1 MACALR
7 GPIETIPAHQTMTS
21 PLPEA
26 VRNESFPALLA
37 FGDSMVDTGNNNYL
51 LTLMKGNY
59 WPYGWNFDSK
69 IPTGRF
75 GNGRVF
81 SDVVAEGLGIK
92 RIVPAYRKLYIAPS
106 DLKTGVSFA
115 SGGAGVD
122 PVTSK
127 LLRVLSP
134 ADQVKDFKGYKRKL
148 KGVVGRSK
156 AKKIVA
162 NSVILVSEGN
172 NDIGITYA
180 IHDAGMRLMTPK
192 VYTSKLVG
200 WNKKFIK
207 DLYDHGARKFAVMG
221 VIPLGCLPMSRL
233 IFGGFFVWCNFL
245 ANTISED
252 YNKKLKSGIKSWR
265 GASDFRGARFVYVD
279 MYNSLMDVINNHR
292 KYGFTH
298 EKNGCCCMLT
308 AIVPC
313 SNPDKYVF
321 YDFAHPSEKA
331 YKTIAKKLVED
342 IKTGLA

>member
-1 MACALR
+1 M
-7 GPIETIPAHQTMTS
+7 
-21 PLPEA
+21 
-26 VRNESFPALLA
+26 
-37 FGDSMVDTGNNNYL
+37 
-51 LTLMKGNY
+51 
-59 WPYGWNFDSK
+59 
-69 IPTGRF
+69 
-75 GNGRVF
+75 
-81 SDVVAEGLGIK
+81 
-92 RIVPAYRKLYIAPS
+92 
-106 DLKTGVSFA
+106 
-115 SGGAGVD
+115 
-122 PVTSK
+122 
-127 LLRVLSP
+127 
-134 ADQVKDFKGYKRKL
+134 
-148 KGVVGRSK
+148 
-156 AKKIVA
+156 
-162 NSVILVSEGN
+162 ILVSEGN

>member
-1 MACALR
+1 MLVLALFSTFFLS
-7 GPIETIPAHQTMTS
+7 I
-21 PLPEA
+21 EA
-26 VRNESFPALLA
+26 VPNESFPALLA

-59 WPYGWNFDSK
+59 WPYGWNFDKK

-81 SDVVAEGLGIK
+81 SDIVAEGLGIK

-122 PVTSK
+122 PVTSEM
-127 LLRVLSP
+127 LRVLSP
-134 ADQVKDFKGYKRKL
+134 AAQVKDFKGYIRKL
-148 KGVVGRSK
+148 KGIVGKKK
-156 AKKIVA
+156 AKEIVA

-180 IHDAGMRLMTPK
+180 IHDAGMRLMTPNI
-192 VYTSKLVG
+192 YTSKLVG

-207 DLYDHGARKFAVMG
+207 DLYDQGARKFAVMG

-233 IFGGFFVWCNFL
+233 IFGRFFVWCNFL

-265 GASDFRGARFVYVD
+265 GESDFRGARFVYVD

-342 IKTGLA
+342 IKIGLA